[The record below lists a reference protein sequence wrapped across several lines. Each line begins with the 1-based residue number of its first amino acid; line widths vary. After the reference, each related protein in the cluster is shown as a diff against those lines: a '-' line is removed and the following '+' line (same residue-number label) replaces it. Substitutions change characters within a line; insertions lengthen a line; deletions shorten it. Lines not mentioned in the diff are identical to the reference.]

1 MKQSIINVAVGFLF
15 FIGMFYVYNLLFE
28 DDMGWTDILLISFFI
43 SLGNEFVVPRLI
55 KWSQTKGWV
64 SKK

>member
-28 DDMGWTDILLISFFI
+28 DDMGWTDILLMSFFI

-55 KWSQTKGWV
+55 K
-64 SKK
+64 